1 MRLAGIE
8 TRNKTMTT
16 FTEYRWIGINDS
28 LIGCHVMSGRR
39 TLRVFAQWETNE
51 TRTLA
56 DGREQRRVFINAN

>member
-1 MRLAGIE
+1 MRLAGVN
-8 TRNKTMTT
+8 TGNKTMTT

-28 LIGCHVMSGRR
+28 LIGRHVVAGRR
-39 TLRVFAQWETNE
+39 TLRVFAQWETHE